1 ASWRAFRIADEH
13 LLRPVEPTV
22 ATSWEEAHS
31 PKMWRQTYRGLK
43 FAERQGIAMSLA
55 IEVAGE
61 FAGQLT
67 LGNMQYGTI
76 GNCWIGYWV
85 HSRWQGR
92 GVATAAVALGT
103 DLAMLGLGLHRVEAT
118 VMEDNPASRR
128 VLENTGYRVEGRL
141 QRNLHIDGQW
151 TDHLLVAQTIEELG
165 PGSTQ
170 RLASQGR
177 FRVDSAGGK
186 TSAFWPSARRG
197 RKRSAQVV
205 DTLEG
210 IAAGPA
216 AILRPGWF
224 IRWGSPSGFKPLSS
238 V

>member
-1 ASWRAFRIADEH
+1 MELDRRLARGNGARWRVPTVWLPPANQGPGAVPDSAAAELPVRLRELRRSDGAAWRAFRIADEH

-141 QRNLHIDGQW
+141 QRNLHIDGRW
-151 TDHLLVAQTIEELG
+151 TDHLLVAQTVEELG
-165 PGSTQ
+165 PGITH
-170 RLASQGR
+170 RLANQGR
-177 FRVDSAGGK
+177 FRVD
-186 TSAFWPSARRG
+186 
-197 RKRSAQVV
+197 
-205 DTLEG
+205 
-210 IAAGPA
+210 
-216 AILRPGWF
+216 
-224 IRWGSPSGFKPLSS
+224 
-238 V
+238 

>member
-1 ASWRAFRIADEH
+1 MELDRRLARGNGARWRVPTVWLPQARQRPGAVADSAAELPVRLRELRRSDGAAWRAFRIADEH

-85 HSRWQGR
+85 HSHWQGR
-92 GVATAAVALGT
+92 GVATAAVSLGT

-141 QRNLHIDGQW
+141 QRNLHIDGRW
-151 TDHLLVAQTIEELG
+151 TDHLLVAQTVEELG
-165 PGSTQ
+165 PGITH
-170 RLASQGR
+170 RLANQGR
-177 FRVDSAGGK
+177 FRVD
-186 TSAFWPSARRG
+186 
-197 RKRSAQVV
+197 
-205 DTLEG
+205 
-210 IAAGPA
+210 
-216 AILRPGWF
+216 
-224 IRWGSPSGFKPLSS
+224 
-238 V
+238 